1 MCQWLYIQWLVRMV
15 WIKKVMSSKTEHILQ
30 CAMTILKES
39 GDQGLTMRKVA
50 EAADMRLS
58 NVQYYFKTKELLLAA
73 LLEGFL
79 LDYGQS
85 MQALILPEQLDAEK
99 KLKHLTLHILND
111 VEKSEC
117 AVVFKEIWAIAERNS
132 AVKQAVD
139 DYYAKLHQMLF
150 DELKQ
155 VAPKECKSQ
164 TINNAVAIFLPFIE
178 GYCITSS
185 NLKVSSKKL
194 SEQLAIVLYNLLN

>member
-1 MCQWLYIQWLVRMV
+1 
-15 WIKKVMSSKTEHILQ
+15 MSPKIEHILH

-39 GDQGLTMRKVA
+39 GDQGLTMRKIA

-58 NVQYYFKTKELLLAA
+58 NVQYYFKTKELLLGA

-79 LDYGQS
+79 LDYAQS
-85 MQALILPEQLDAEK
+85 MQTLVLPDKLDAEQ
-99 KLKHLTLHILND
+99 KLKHLTFHILND
-111 VEKSEC
+111 IEKSEC

-132 AVKQAVD
+132 AVKKAVD

-155 VAPKECKSQ
+155 IAPNECKSQ
-164 TINNAVAIFLPFIE
+164 TINNAVAILLPFIE

-185 NLKVSSKKL
+185 NLKVSSKNL
-194 SEQLAIVLYNLLN
+194 AEQLALILYRLLN

>member
-1 MCQWLYIQWLVRMV
+1 
-15 WIKKVMSSKTEHILQ
+15 MS
-30 CAMTILKES
+30 ILKES

-79 LDYGQS
+79 LDYAQS
-85 MQALILPEQLDAEK
+85 MQTLTLPDQLGAED
-99 KLKHLTLHILND
+99 KLKYLILHILND
-111 VEKSEC
+111 IERSDC
-117 AVVFKEIWAIAERNS
+117 AVVFKEIWAIAERNC
-132 AVKQAVD
+132 AVKKAVD
-139 DYYAKLHQMLF
+139 DYYEKLHQMLF

-155 VAPKECKSQ
+155 VAPKDCKTQ
-164 TINNAVAIFLPFIE
+164 KVNNAVAIFLPFIE

-185 NLKVSSKKL
+185 NLKVTSKKL
-194 SEQLAIVLYNLLN
+194 SEQLALVLYSLLN